1 MLAGIS
7 PAAKGLGRF
16 LMSSLMMDIKVRESY
31 THNSAA
37 ARTGAASGGS
47 DSSFSD
53 ILEMTYTGGT
63 TSYDAYF
70 DAAAETYGVPV
81 GLLKAVGMVESGF
94 NANAVSSCGAQGV
107 MQLMPSTAK
116 SLGVTNA
123 FDPAQN
129 IMGGAKFLK
138 QMLDMFNGDVSLALA
153 GYNAGPGAV
162 QKYGGIP
169 PYAETQAYV
178 RKVLSYAGADI
189 SAIPTGGTNAQ
200 QPAVQQTQ
208 PAQSIDLTDDAN
220 IKLPEP
226 AELSGVM
233 QQLYSSDEK
242 INADS
247 VKLILELAW
256 TSELDDVDDEEKAK
270 AAVY

>member
-1 MLAGIS
+1 MD
-7 PAAKGLGRF
+7 
-16 LMSSLMMDIKVRESY
+16 LMMDIKVRESY
-31 THNSAA
+31 PQNSSSASS
-37 ARTGAASGGS
+37 RTTSGS
-47 DSSFSD
+47 SSSFSD
-53 ILEMTYTGGT
+53 ILAMTYTGGAT
-63 TSYDAYF
+63 NYDAYF

-107 MQLMPSTAK
+107 MQLMPSTAS

-129 IMGGAKFLK
+129 IMGGAKYLR
-138 QMLDMFNGDVSLALA
+138 QMLDYFNGDVSLALA
-153 GYNAGPGAV
+153 AYNAGAGAV

-178 RKVLSYAGADI
+178 KRVLQYAGSDI
-189 SAIPTGGTNAQ
+189 SAVAAGGNSNSQ
-200 QPAVQQTQ
+200 QSAIQETQ
-208 PAQSIDLTDDAN
+208 AAKSAEGIDLSDDSGV
-220 IKLPEP
+220 KLPEP
-226 AELSGVM
+226 AEISDVM

-256 TSELDDVDDEEKAK
+256 TSELDDVDDEERSKAT
-270 AAVY
+270 VY

>member
-1 MLAGIS
+1 ME
-7 PAAKGLGRF
+7 
-16 LMSSLMMDIKVRESY
+16 LMMDIKVRES
-31 THNSAA
+31 HPQNS
-37 ARTGAASGGS
+37 ASGGARAAS
-47 DSSFSD
+47 SSSGSSFSD
-53 ILEMTYTGGT
+53 VLAMTYTGGAT
-63 TSYDAYF
+63 NYDAYF

-107 MQLMPSTAK
+107 MQLMPSTA
-116 SLGVTNA
+116 SAMGVTNA

-129 IMGGAKFLK
+129 IMGGAKYLR
-138 QMLDMFNGDVSLALA
+138 QMLDYFNGDVSLALA
-153 GYNAGPGAV
+153 AYNAGAGAV
-162 QKYGGIP
+162 QRYGGIP

-178 RKVLSYAGADI
+178 TRVLGYAGADI
-189 SAIPTGGTNAQ
+189 SAVA
-200 QPAVQQTQ
+200 AVNGSNTQQTALQ
-208 PAQSIDLTDDAN
+208 GTQAVKSSEGIDLTDDAG

-226 AELSGVM
+226 AELSDVM
-233 QQLYSSDEK
+233 QQLCSSDET

-256 TSELDDVDDEEKAK
+256 TSELDEMDEDEKAAK

>member
-1 MLAGIS
+1 MD
-7 PAAKGLGRF
+7 
-16 LMSSLMMDIKVRESY
+16 LMMDIKVRESNRS
-31 THNSAA
+31 NSASA
-37 ARTGAASGGS
+37 GSGASSGSSG
-47 DSSFSD
+47 SSFSD
-53 ILEMTYTGGT
+53 VLAMTYTGGA

-178 RKVLSYAGADI
+178 SRVLSYAGADI
-189 SAIPTGGTNAQ
+189 SAVPTGGANAQ
-200 QPAVQQTQ
+200 QSAAQETQ
-208 PAQSIDLTDDAN
+208 SVRSIDLTDDAG

-226 AELSGVM
+226 AEISDVM
-233 QQLYSSDEK
+233 QQLYNSDEK

-256 TSELDDVDDEEKAK
+256 TSELDDVDDEEKSK
-270 AAVY
+270 ATVY